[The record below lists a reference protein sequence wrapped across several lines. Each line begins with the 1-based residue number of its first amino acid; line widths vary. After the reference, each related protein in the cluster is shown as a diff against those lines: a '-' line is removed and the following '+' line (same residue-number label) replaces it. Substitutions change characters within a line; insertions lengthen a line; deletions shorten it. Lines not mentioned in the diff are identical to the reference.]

1 MNCETCAE
9 REKHA
14 EPVPFIAYESAM
26 ARLER
31 TIKRLWILLIIL
43 VVLFVGS
50 NVAWIVYES
59 QWEMYETTEVTQENE
74 NGYNS
79 YIGNDGD
86 IYNGN
91 SDDQTN

>member
-1 MNCETCAE
+1 MNCETCTE
-9 REKHA
+9 RKKQA

-59 QWEMYETTEVTQENE
+59 QWEVYETTEVTQENE
-74 NGYNS
+74 SGYNS